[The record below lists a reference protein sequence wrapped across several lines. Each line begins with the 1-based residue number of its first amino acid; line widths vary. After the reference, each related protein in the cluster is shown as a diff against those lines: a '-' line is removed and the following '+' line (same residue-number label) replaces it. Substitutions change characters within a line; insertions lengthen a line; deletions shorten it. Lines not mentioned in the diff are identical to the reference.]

1 MPLRNAQLDEH
12 RSRIGMVMPDVGDT
26 KLYQKV
32 VGGIKIG
39 YSGHVPRAQSHAFT
53 SSMGGVAAAEESGY
67 NYTAQRGHVAWQEKS
82 VGRGEK
88 MATLRA
94 AHSIPGY
101 HGHRRGAE
109 EVGGTS
115 FWHNDPSA
123 AARARPKRESPKPRR
138 ETRVDASTDYEK
150 EARAAAAAAHAAGC
164 RMAWASTSAGLPPQP
179 VAQEMPTPD
188 SERKAYQAAVDRGR
202 RNAVVETMPAA
213 PQPTHAAGKPT
224 RKAWP
229 APAAAAPAVEE
240 TAPPASHR
248 SSARGPTSY
257 RLASEVHGRPGTD
270 PGTAPPPLQQNEYVQ
285 APRMRDPDEVALKP
299 RMVKRIVSG
308 LQGKAED
315 WVPPA
320 GLYIENSK
328 HGLGQNLWEACGK
341 QTRQLGPRTAEP
353 KGPMF
358 ELPQHRDPEDA
369 ALKPKH
375 VRQIT
380 RNLTGPVDTW
390 KPPAGLYVENSK
402 AFGPH
407 HNMWEVLRR
416 VKAGGTL
423 AIPEKAVAPAPAAAP
438 AGEVRA

>member
-67 NYTAQRGHVAWQEKS
+67 NYTAQRGHVVWQEKS

-164 RMAWASTSAGLPPQP
+164 RMAWASSAGLPPQP
-179 VAQEMPTPD
+179 VAQEMPTQD

-229 APAAAAPAVEE
+229 APAAAAPGCPRGGRVCL
-240 TAPPASHR
+240 TVSAPVD
-248 SSARGPTSY
+248 RGAGPHGHWDHVCRPPGGQHICSPCCSLHGVW
-257 RLASEVHGRPGTD
+257 RWGCSFHGRCRRWRRWIST
-270 PGTAPPPLQQNEYVQ
+270 
-285 APRMRDPDEVALKP
+285 PR
-299 RMVKRIVSG
+299 G
-308 LQGKAED
+308 L
-315 WVPPA
+315 
-320 GLYIENSK
+320 
-328 HGLGQNLWEACGK
+328 
-341 QTRQLGPRTAEP
+341 TR
-353 KGPMF
+353 
-358 ELPQHRDPEDA
+358 LP
-369 ALKPKH
+369 
-375 VRQIT
+375 
-380 RNLTGPVDTW
+380 
-390 KPPAGLYVENSK
+390 
-402 AFGPH
+402 
-407 HNMWEVLRR
+407 LRR
-416 VKAGGTL
+416 SNRRWHSRVGECLARWLLAAGAHLG
-423 AIPEKAVAPAPAAAP
+423 ADSGNRPKV
-438 AGEVRA
+438 VRNFGGCTRGA